1 MEDPRAAALNAR
13 PETRRAHT
21 QWIWRERGSEL
32 RTQAAFVGGRQG
44 LALAAGEAEEPER
57 AGRVPGTFPE
67 RGGDIP
73 RACQAEQADDQV
85 AQGSHDVRPGLLAD
99 PAPVL
104 IEGHVA
110 YPVHLVFDH
119 PMRASQGEEAGG
131 VGLLWREAGDL
142 VDHLGAE
149 GGPREIR
156 ALPPQ
161 AEDLGRI
168 GEREIAGQLSAG
180 PELPGVDPAMP
191 LGGVRVLRGEMR
203 RAGASGCRL

>member
-1 MEDPRAAALNAR
+1 VEDPRAAALNAR

-44 LALAAGEAEEPER
+44 LALAAGEEP
-57 AGRVPGTFPE
+57 
-67 RGGDIP
+67 
-73 RACQAEQADDQV
+73 
-85 AQGSHDVRPGLLAD
+85 
-99 PAPVL
+99 
-104 IEGHVA
+104 
-110 YPVHLVFDH
+110 
-119 PMRASQGEEAGG
+119 GG
-131 VGLLWREAGDL
+131 VGLLWREAGDP

-161 AEDLGRI
+161 AEGLGRI
-168 GEREIAGQLSAG
+168 GEREIAGQLGAG